1 MNKILVLGDICVDVN
16 YYGNVHKISP
26 EAPIPIFSIESKE
39 EIPGMSGNVIRNLE
53 AAENEVISY
62 TKDNF
67 DYSMTVKSRYF
78 AGKHYLYRI
87 DEDNTEVLKET
98 EQSIVLGFISKIK
111 DLKAIV
117 LQDYHKG
124 FFTAKFVENI
134 IQTIR
139 QMDENI
145 LIIAD
150 GHKSREP
157 DFYWGV
163 DYLKLNE
170 EEYVSLCDKG
180 YLFNVP
186 KKALLIT
193 KGEKGAILKYPDKSN
208 KHQDAFKVETVD
220 VTGAGDTFTSW
231 FISELVKGKTEEE
244 SLRIA
249 CIAASISVGYL
260 GCYAPTLNEV
270 ENVLRIEHGVYG

>member
-39 EIPGMSGNVIRNLE
+39 EIPGMAGNVIKNLQN
-53 AAENEVISY
+53 AGNEVISY
-62 TKDNF
+62 TKENF
-67 DYSMTVKSRYF
+67 EYPMTVKSRYF

-87 DEDNTEVLKET
+87 DDDNTEILTEV
-98 EQSIVLGFISKIK
+98 EQSLILRFISYIK

-117 LQDYHKG
+117 LQDYNKG
-124 FFTAKFVENI
+124 FFTKDFIQKI
-134 IQTIR
+134 ISTTSK
-139 QMDENI
+139 DI

-157 DFYWGV
+157 DFYSGV

-170 EEYVSLCDKG
+170 EEYAALSKKG
-180 YLFNVP
+180 DIFKVP

-193 KGEKGAILKYPDKSN
+193 KGEKGAVIKNPN
-208 KHQDAFKVETVD
+208 RENRHFPANKVETVD

-231 FISELVKGKTEEE
+231 FISEMAKESTEEE
-244 SLRIA
+244 SMKMA
-249 CIAASISVGYL
+249 CIAASISVQHL
-260 GCYAPTLNEV
+260 GCYAPSIEDI
-270 ENVLRIEHGVYG
+270 EKVLRFEYGVYG